1 MVIKFTQQPIDLVLK
16 ILLRVHFLQF
26 GKDIQMGSGNLKN

>member
-1 MVIKFTQQPIDLVLK
+1 MVIKFTQQPIELVLK
-16 ILLRVHFLQF
+16 KLLRVHFMQF